1 MKSLVLFLLFLVCVS
16 CATRTPVTDK
26 FQDQDNLS
34 FRIKKVPVI
43 KQDDHHCGPATLA
56 MVMQYHGGKQKPKE
70 LARGLFHKK
79 LRGSFFPEMKARARS
94 EGMMV
99 LEVNELNDVFTEIMA
114 GNPVIV
120 LQNNGFRFFPRWHFA
135 VLTGMD
141 FDGPDVWLNDGGKK
155 VNKRDMRLFERSFHL
170 GGRRS
175 LVILPP
181 GKLAATRSEYEH
193 LEAAAMLEAIGKNE
207 EAAKSYLGILEKWP
221 KSFLGSIG
229 ASNTLYAIGEK
240 KKAAEVLR
248 VAAKSHPE
256 SAMIWHN
263 LAILE
268 NENGR
273 KRNAHKS
280 AKKALTFAQEE
291 QKNKFLVSLKN
302 LL

>member
-26 FQDQDNLS
+26 SQDKDLS
-34 FRIKKVPVI
+34 HKIKNVPVI

-56 MVMQYHGGKQKPKE
+56 MVMQYHGGKQTPKE
-70 LARGLFHKK
+70 LAQGLFHKK

-99 LEVNELNDVFTEIMA
+99 LEVNELNDVFAEIKA
-114 GNPVIV
+114 GHPVIV

-135 VLTGMD
+135 VLTGMN
-141 FDGPDVWLNDGGKK
+141 FDGPDVYLNDGGRK
-155 VNKRDMRLFERSFHL
+155 VNKRDMRLFERSFAL

-181 GKLAATRSEYEH
+181 GKLAVTATEYQH
-193 LEAAAMLEAIGKNE
+193 LEAAAMLEAIGKNV
-207 EAAKSYLGILEKWP
+207 EAAKSYLAILEKWP
-221 KSFLGSIG
+221 QSLLGSMG
-229 ASNTLYAIGEK
+229 ASNALYAIGEK

-248 VAAKSHPE
+248 AATELHPE

-263 LAILE
+263 LAIIQGE
-268 NENGR
+268 TGMR
-273 KRNAHKS
+273 KNARMS

-291 QKNKFLVSLKN
+291 QKDKFHVSLKK